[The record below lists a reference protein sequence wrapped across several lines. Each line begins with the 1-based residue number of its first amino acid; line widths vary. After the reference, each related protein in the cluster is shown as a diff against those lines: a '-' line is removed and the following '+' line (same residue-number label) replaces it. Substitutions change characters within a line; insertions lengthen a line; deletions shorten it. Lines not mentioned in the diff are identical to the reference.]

1 MPLPVEVEEV
11 QRVAQEHAAESRGAL
26 QEARGALVGP
36 EEELAR
42 LQAELATVSARH
54 EDSAKRVQKLQRQLT
69 DAVATTSNEELEV
82 AIQVGQFAL
91 SEQER
96 TIAGL
101 ESQRTDETL
110 PQLEA
115 RIGRLERALQDRRE
129 KRSTLKEEIASLK
142 SRVEAAEAAG
152 LDEAI
157 AKKGSELELCEKE
170 RVRIDREVKVLA
182 LLQSTLQNAERV
194 AKERYLSPVLRRV
207 RPYLQLLF
215 PGADI
220 RIDEDMQITG
230 VVREADYEEAF
241 HHLSMG
247 TQEQIAV
254 LIRLAFA
261 EMLVEQGYPATVV
274 LDDALVFSD
283 DRRMKRMFD
292 ILNMAARHVQVL
304 VLTCREQLFEE
315 LGGRSLSLT
324 AGSSEELI
332 SA

>member
-1 MPLPVEVEEV
+1 M
-11 QRVAQEHAAESRGAL
+11 
-26 QEARGALVGP
+26 
-36 EEELAR
+36 
-42 LQAELATVSARH
+42 
-54 EDSAKRVQKLQRQLT
+54 
-69 DAVATTSNEELEV
+69 
-82 AIQVGQFAL
+82 
-91 SEQER
+91 
-96 TIAGL
+96 
-101 ESQRTDETL
+101 
-110 PQLEA
+110 
-115 RIGRLERALQDRRE
+115 
-129 KRSTLKEEIASLK
+129 KEEIASLK

-261 EMLVEQGYPATVV
+261 EMLVEQGHPATVV

-315 LGGRSLSLT
+315 LGGRSLSDRRKQRGVNLCLT
-324 AGSSEELI
+324 PRST
-332 SA
+332 